1 MQRRQ
6 ELPLTTEFHNC
17 DEYPFFPPW
26 SELIEFEIDE
36 VTVRGGVTHRF
47 REDTVRLIAP
57 FEVSGEEYLIGFRP
71 PLVVLAASMIAR
83 RRSLEER
90 GLTVTDECRRMCE
103 DLFRLHSTKLEIAPQ
118 IDREHKA
125 YLEVFQPEL
134 DALKAQGDAAKR
146 AYKALLRKLSNKRKN
161 NEKPSFEEISEQV
174 FIRKFAQNLDN
185 RYERLKSDVE
195 HELWLLKKRLIRA
208 ALKEPLIELQP
219 LQLKTA

>member
-1 MQRRQ
+1 MTVPAQNCVDYSFFA
-6 ELPLTTEFHNC
+6 ELE
-17 DEYPFFPPW
+17 
-26 SELIEFEIDE
+26 ELLVWEQDGIE
-36 VTVRGGVTHRF
+36 VRGIATHRF
-47 REDTVRLIAP
+47 REDRVRLIAP
-57 FEVSGEEYLIGFRP
+57 FEVEGADYLIGFRP
-71 PLVVLAASMIAR
+71 LLVALAASMIAR

-103 DLFRLHSTKLEIAPQ
+103 DLFRLHSTRLEIAPQ

-185 RYERLKSDVE
+185 RYERFKSDVE